1 MQHNTDLRLEAMYDD
16 HPYADVLTDYE
27 KALYLSAVHDVAVAA
42 ADLPEDYKIHV
53 EFESESPEL
62 KETTDQVGAALAI
75 LELIGE
81 VTKERRDNLLTDSDL
96 TQMEE
101 ND

>member
-1 MQHNTDLRLEAMYDD
+1 MYDD
-16 HPYADVLTDYE
+16 HPYADILTDYE

-62 KETTDQVGAALAI
+62 KETTDQVGAALTI
-75 LELIGE
+75 LELIEE
-81 VTKERRDNLLTDSDL
+81 VTKKRRDNLLMNSDH
-96 TQMEE
+96 TPAGEK
-101 ND
+101 